1 LRRKRLSFE
10 FDLGKPIYMIV
21 TIDGPAG
28 AGKSSLAKLVAENLG
43 FLCINTG
50 SMYRAIALA
59 GIRADVNW
67 NNKEEVINITKGSC
81 IQLYGDR
88 VFLSGDDVTELIRSP
103 TISDVIKFVADVPE
117 TRIILGARQRAIA
130 EGRDV
135 VAEGRDQG
143 TEIFPEADYKIFL
156 TASPL
161 ERAKRRQKQLQEL
174 GRFEPLDQILQQQNK
189 RDEEDRGRCM
199 GRLAPAGD
207 AVVINSDNLSKEEV
221 LLEVL
226 KIVNRH
232 KSVKSSPAFD

>member
-1 LRRKRLSFE
+1 
-10 FDLGKPIYMIV
+10 MII

-43 FLCINTG
+43 FLCMNTG

-59 GIRADVNW
+59 GVRADVNW
-67 NNKEEVINITKGSC
+67 NSKEDVINLTKSSC
-81 IQLYGDR
+81 IQFYGDR
-88 VFLSGDDVTELIRSP
+88 VFLNGDDVTELIRSP
-103 TISDVIKFVADVPE
+103 TISDVIKFVADLPE
-117 TRIILGARQRAIA
+117 ARMILGARQRAIA

-143 TEIFPEADYKIFL
+143 TEIFPKADYKIFL

-161 ERAKRRQKQLQEL
+161 ERAKRRQKQLQGL

-189 RDEEDRGRCM
+189 RDEEDRGRSM
-199 GRLAPAGD
+199 GRLFPAGD
-207 AVVINSDNLSKEEV
+207 AVVIKSDNLSEDEV

-226 KIVNRH
+226 KIVNRN
-232 KSVKSSPAFD
+232 KSVKSTPAFD

>member
-1 LRRKRLSFE
+1 LLCKRLDFE
-10 FDLGKPIYMIV
+10 FDLGKAIDMIV

-59 GIRADVNW
+59 GLRADVNW
-67 NNKEEVINITKGSC
+67 NDKEEVISITKESRIHLC
-81 IQLYGDR
+81 EDR
-88 VFLSGDDVTELIRSP
+88 VFLNGDDVTELIRSP
-103 TISDVIKFVADVPE
+103 AISDVIKFVADLPE
-117 TRIILGARQRAIA
+117 TRMILGARQRAIA

-143 TEIFPEADYKIFL
+143 TEIFPEADHKIFL

-174 GRFEPLDQILQQQNK
+174 GRFEPLDQILHQQNK

-199 GRLAPAGD
+199 GRLSPAGD
-207 AVVINSDNLSKEEV
+207 AVVINSDNLSEEEV

-232 KSVKSSPAFD
+232 KSVKSSPALD

>member
-1 LRRKRLSFE
+1 
-10 FDLGKPIYMIV
+10 MIV

-67 NNKEEVINITKGSC
+67 NNKEEVINITNESC
-81 IQLYGDR
+81 IQFYGDR
-88 VFLSGDDVTELIRSP
+88 VFLNGEDVTELIRSP
-103 TISDVIKFVADVPE
+103 TISDAIKFVADLPE
-117 TRIILGARQRAIA
+117 ARMILGARQRAIA
-130 EGRDV
+130 EGQNV

-161 ERAKRRQKQLQEL
+161 ERAKRRQKHLQEL

-189 RDEEDRGRCM
+189 RDEEDRGRCI
-199 GRLAPAGD
+199 GRLSPARD
-207 AVVINSDNLSKEEV
+207 SVVINSDNLSGEEV

-232 KSVKSSPAFD
+232 KSDKSGPASD

>member
-1 LRRKRLSFE
+1 
-10 FDLGKPIYMIV
+10 MII

-28 AGKSSLAKLVAENLG
+28 AGKSSLAKLVADNLG
-43 FLCINTG
+43 FLCMNTG

-59 GIRADVNW
+59 GVRADVNW
-67 NNKEEVINITKGSC
+67 NSKEDVINLTKSSC

-88 VFLSGDDVTELIRSP
+88 VFLNGDDVTELIRSP
-103 TISDVIKFVADVPE
+103 TISDVIKFVADLPE
-117 TRIILGARQRAIA
+117 ARMILGARQRAIA

-143 TEIFPEADYKIFL
+143 TEIFPKADYKIFL

-189 RDEEDRGRCM
+189 RDEEDRGRSM
-199 GRLAPAGD
+199 GRLFPAGD
-207 AVVINSDNLSKEEV
+207 AVVINSDNLSEDEV

-226 KIVNRH
+226 KIVNRN
-232 KSVKSSPAFD
+232 KSVKPTPAFD